1 MTTVVGLNDKFLI
14 YLSDNRIEEKGE
26 KGAFHSFNLVEI
38 FFSCTVFPM
47 SKT

>member
-1 MTTVVGLNDKFLI
+1 MTTVEGSNDQFLI
-14 YLSDNRIEEKGE
+14 YPSDNRTEEKGE
-26 KGAFHSFNLVEI
+26 KGAFHNFNLVEI